1 MRHFHC
7 KRSVSVLIPSFF
19 IRKVYEFSIH
29 GMGWDIL
36 PMFRALNTHV
46 LALAPLAQP
55 RPGPKRK
62 PSIGNDYQD
71 SIAALDRLEEVA
83 GE

>member
-1 MRHFHC
+1 
-7 KRSVSVLIPSFF
+7 
-19 IRKVYEFSIH
+19 
-29 GMGWDIL
+29 MGWDIL